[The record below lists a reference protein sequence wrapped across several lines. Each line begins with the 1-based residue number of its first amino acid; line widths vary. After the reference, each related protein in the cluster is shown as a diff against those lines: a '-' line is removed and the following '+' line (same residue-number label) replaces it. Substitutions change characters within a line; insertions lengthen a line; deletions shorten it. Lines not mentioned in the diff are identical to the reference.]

1 MAEQMS
7 TDLAGGTAVIHQSP
21 HVIFGVGQRAALHEI
36 LPALGHHVL
45 VCTDARMAAAP
56 VFEELLPRAGD
67 GMRVS
72 VFSEVEPE
80 LPSGQVAA
88 LQRAIDTESVDA
100 VVGIGGGSC
109 MDMSKIAAAV
119 ITHGGVA
126 RDYVGEDAV
135 PGPVKPIV
143 TVPSTAGTGA
153 EVTGIAV
160 MTDEQNHTKFGAA
173 SRLLQPHTAVVDPEL
188 SLSCPPALTA
198 HSGADALSH
207 LIEAFTAVSFGGD
220 GERQRSVF
228 YAGKSALTDTHCRV
242 GLKLVEQ
249 HLERAVSEPNDI
261 VARAGMTFAALNAG
275 MAINTAGTAGLHA
288 IQGPV
293 GSASKTPHG
302 VGIGVLLRYVI
313 RFTMPV
319 RRSAFEE
326 MAELWELAG
335 GTDRAVRAIERIDE
349 ILDAV
354 GIPSTIAELGI
365 TDEQIPELAAAAMGA
380 GRLIHNS
387 PRPMTQEVIE
397 ELLSRAMSGDRT
409 VWS

>member
-1 MAEQMS
+1 MAEQIS
-7 TDLAGGTAVIHQSP
+7 EDLAGGSAIIHQSP
-21 HVIFGVGQRAALHEI
+21 HVIFGVGQRAALHEV
-36 LPALGHHVL
+36 LPELGRHVL

-56 VFEELLPRAGD
+56 IFEQLLPRQAA

-72 VFSEVEPE
+72 VYSEVEPE
-80 LPSGQVAA
+80 LPSSDVAA
-88 LQRAIDTESVDA
+88 LQRSVDTESVDV
-100 VVGIGGGSC
+100 VVGVGGGSC
-109 MDMSKIAAAV
+109 MDMAKIASAV

-160 MTDEQNHTKFGAA
+160 MTDEVNHTKFGAA

-198 HSGADALSH
+198 HTGADALSH
-207 LIEAFTAVSFGGD
+207 LIEAFTAVSFDGD
-220 GERQRSVF
+220 GSRQRAAF

-249 HLERAVSEPNDI
+249 HLERAVSEPDDI
-261 VARAGMTFAALNAG
+261 VARAGMMFAALNAG
-275 MAINTAGTAGLHA
+275 IAINTAGTAGLHA
-288 IQGPV
+288 VQGPV
-293 GSASKTPHG
+293 GNATKTPHG
-302 VGIGVLLRYVI
+302 VGIGVLLRYVV
-313 RFTMPV
+313 RFTLPV

-326 MAELWELAG
+326 MAGLWGLKADG
-335 GTDRAVRAIERIDE
+335 DRALRAVERIDE
-349 ILDAV
+349 LLDAV
-354 GIPSTIAELGI
+354 GIPGTIAELGI
-365 TDEQIPELAAAAMGA
+365 SDEQIPELATAAIGA
-380 GRLIHNS
+380 GRLIRNS
-387 PRPMTQEVIE
+387 PRPMTQEVVE
-397 ELLSRAMSGDRT
+397 ELLRRAMSGDRT